1 MKKNLLAA
9 GLMAM
14 MIATVSCSGNNAAS
28 NSQAAEN
35 APAPASA
42 DGTFSATTNIRYVD
56 LDSIGEHYNLAKEV
70 QEFSIRTYSELDQ
83 AQRTKTAEIQKF
95 GNAIQEKMQNNG
107 YLSEASYN
115 ADMQKFNKMQSDAQN
130 ALATLQRKAE
140 QELLIKNQQLNDS
153 IQSFIADYNKTRH
166 YDAILYKAAG
176 VYFNPA
182 LDITNEVIEGL
193 NKRYP
198 AAAK

>member
-1 MKKNLLAA
+1 MKKNLLAVGVMA
-9 GLMAM
+9 LMLA
-14 MIATVSCSGNNAAS
+14 ASSCSGNNAAN

-35 APAPASA
+35 NSNAAAGSDFA
-42 DGTFSATTNIRYVD
+42 TTTNIRYVD
-56 LDSIGEHYNLAKEV
+56 LDSIGEHYNLAKEI
-70 QEFSIRTYSELDQ
+70 QEFSIRTYGELDQ
-83 AQRTKTAEIQKF
+83 AQRTKSAEIQKF
-95 GNAIQEKMQNNG
+95 GTAIQEKMQNNG

-115 ADMQKFNKMQSDAQN
+115 ADMQKFNKMQADAQN

-140 QELLIKNQQLNDS
+140 QELLVKNQQLNDS
-153 IQSFIADYNKTRH
+153 IQSFITDYNKSKH

-182 LDITNEVIEGL
+182 LDITAEVIEGL

-198 AAAK
+198 APAK